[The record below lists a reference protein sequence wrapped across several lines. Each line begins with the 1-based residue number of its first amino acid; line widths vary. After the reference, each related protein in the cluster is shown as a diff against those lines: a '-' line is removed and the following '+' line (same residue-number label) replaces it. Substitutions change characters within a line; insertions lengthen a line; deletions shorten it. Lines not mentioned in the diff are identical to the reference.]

1 MTAVSVC
8 VAVSGEGIRAGM
20 SGVPDD
26 GCSLRFIFHNGRPGL
41 SLLSQHRNLL
51 PVSPPMII
59 NSTGRG
65 HKWFSWPKLCDVD
78 GIVNRTPAMR
88 HSHWDWGIT
97 TFKLKQFFSIFYFLL
112 FCCDWVHEDTPL
124 FNCLRASLGLIQ
136 GTARTCRRCLLIF
149 IDDSRFFLCNI
160 NSRTYH
166 EYIYTHISG
175 LRLRGIDGLCLFV
188 SWAQA

>member
-78 GIVNRTPAMR
+78 GIVSRTPAMR
-88 HSHWDWGIT
+88 HSRWEWG
-97 TFKLKQFFSIFYFLL
+97 FYFETQVFFFPFLI
-112 FCCDWVHEDTPL
+112 FCCSAVIGRMMTHLCSTVCVRVWVWYK
-124 FNCLRASLGLIQ
+124 GL
-136 GTARTCRRCLLIF
+136 RCLLIF
-149 IDDSRFFLCNI
+149 IDDSRFFLWNI

-166 EYIYTHISG
+166 EYMYTHIHTHIRS
-175 LRLRGIDGLCLFV
+175 
-188 SWAQA
+188 QA